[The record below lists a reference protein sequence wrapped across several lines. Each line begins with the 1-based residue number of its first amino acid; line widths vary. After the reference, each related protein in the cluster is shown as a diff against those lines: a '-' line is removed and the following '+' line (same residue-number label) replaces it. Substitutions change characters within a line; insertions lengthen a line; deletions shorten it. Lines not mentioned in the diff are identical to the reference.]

1 MTAPAPPRPGLR
13 DHIRLGRRLLHD
25 PAPALDELR
34 ERWGPVVQIGGGPAR
49 MAIVGSAAA
58 VAEVHAL
65 PTDHFRWGHKF
76 NVLGFVVGDGSM
88 IVSDGDDHRRR
99 RGAVQPAF
107 GRRRLNGWI
116 PMIVERTDV
125 AIGEL
130 VDGETDLYPLGRS
143 LVFEIAVRAFFGEGL
158 VQHISELE
166 ARFDTSQAYL
176 ESPAVRQLPHP
187 FPATRRARVRADR
200 KAMDDILDIEI
211 ARLRGGMVAEDRGDV
226 LQSLVAEAVLSD
238 AEIRDQVLTLIGAG
252 FHTTAASLAWT
263 IWRAA
268 LTPGVWAE
276 LRAEADAVLG
286 DDDPST
292 MSTTQLAG
300 LELADRVVRESLR
313 LHPAGVFSPREAARD
328 IDVAGHRIRKGT
340 LVMWS
345 PHLAGRDRDVW
356 DDPLVF
362 RPDRWLDPTD
372 EQRAANE
379 SAWVPFGRPARNCIG
394 FAMAHMELVL
404 IIARMA
410 QRLDVTLA
418 SAIVP
423 APYGMIVNRPTG
435 GVPARVAHRN

>member
-13 DHIRLGRRLLHD
+13 DHIRLARRLLHD

-34 ERWGPVVQIGGGPAR
+34 ERWGPVVRLGGGPAR
-49 MAIVGSAAA
+49 LAIVGSAAA
-58 VAEVHAL
+58 IADVHAL

-76 NVLGFVVGDGSM
+76 NVLGFVVGDSSM

-116 PMIVERTDV
+116 PMIVEQADAVIDDLTD
-125 AIGEL
+125 G
-130 VDGETDLYPLGRS
+130 DTDLYPAGRS

-158 VQHISELE
+158 VQHIPELE

-176 ESPAVRQLPHP
+176 ESSALRQLPHP
-187 FPATRRARVRADR
+187 FPFTRRARVRADR
-200 KAMDDILDIEI
+200 KAMDDILDGEI
-211 ARLRGGMVAEDRGDV
+211 ARLRSGSIADDRGDV
-226 LQSLVAEAVLSD
+226 LQALVADAVLSD

-263 IWRAA
+263 IWLAA
-268 LTPGVWAE
+268 STPGVWDA

-286 DDDPST
+286 DEDTAALST
-292 MSTTQLAG
+292 SQLAG
-300 LELADRVVRESLR
+300 LELADRVVRETLR

-328 IDVAGHRIRKGT
+328 IEIAGHTIRKGT

-345 PHLAGRDRDVW
+345 PHLAGRDADVW
-356 DDPLVF
+356 DEPLAF

-372 EQRAANE
+372 EQRAAND

-404 IIARMA
+404 TLARMA

-418 SAIVP
+418 SDTVP
-423 APYGMIVNRPTG
+423 PPQGMVVNRPTG
-435 GVPARVAHRN
+435 GVPARVAHR